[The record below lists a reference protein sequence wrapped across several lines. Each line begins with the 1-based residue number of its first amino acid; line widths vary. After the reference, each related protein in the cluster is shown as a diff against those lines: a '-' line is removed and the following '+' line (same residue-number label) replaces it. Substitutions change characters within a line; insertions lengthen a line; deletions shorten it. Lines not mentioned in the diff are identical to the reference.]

1 MHSESSKYPQ
11 YRVLADYEVTDPRP
25 LILGVGAEVALVR
38 KDPAWPGWVWVEC
51 GADHGWIPEN
61 FLADTA
67 GATTTTIKPFNGRD
81 LSAHK
86 GALLSARDSAPGW
99 IYAMD
104 ADEQTGWFPLFNLKP
119 VE

>member
-1 MHSESSKYPQ
+1 MQNESRNFPQ

-25 LILGVGAEVALVR
+25 LILDAGTEVAIVR
-38 KDPAWPGWVWVEC
+38 KDPAWPGWVWIEK
-51 GADHGWIPEN
+51 GADHGWIPEG
-61 FLADTA
+61 FLDNPQEASTR
-67 GATTTTIKPFNGRD
+67 TVKPFIGRD

-86 GALLSARDSAPGW
+86 GALLTARDSAPGW